1 MIVLYKGTRGDNVK
15 QIQEALDIT
24 ADGIFGPITEVS
36 VKKYQTAKG
45 LYPDGVVG
53 PKTWTLLEAA
63 TTDNSEQ
70 QGPAGDAE
78 GFIKKHYLPKGQYL
92 EGPSKKEYIF
102 LHHTAGWH
110 SPYKTI
116 DNWGRDDRG
125 RIATEFVIGGQ
136 DVRDGDDTYDGEVVQ
151 CIPTGGYAWHL
162 GKNGSQQM
170 HVNSVGIELCG
181 FGYIVDGKTY
191 ANHRAHESQIVE
203 LDQPFKGRKYHH
215 RYSDKQISNLKKLL
229 VFIGER
235 DNIDL
240 REGLPRLIREQG
252 LKAFEW
258 NEDAYY
264 GRIKG
269 ILSHTNTNKWK
280 SDVHPQQELID
291 MLLSL

>member
-1 MIVLYKGTRGDNVK
+1 MIVLFKGTRGDHVK
-15 QIQEALDIT
+15 QVQEALDIT
-24 ADGIFGPITEVS
+24 ADGIFGPITEVT

-136 DVRDGDDTYDGEVVQ
+136 DVRDGDDTYDGEVVK
-151 CIPTGGYAWHL
+151 CIPDGGYAWHL
-162 GKNGSQQM
+162 GKNGSQKM
-170 HVNSVGIELCG
+170 HVNSVGIELCS
-181 FGYIVDGKTY
+181 FGYIVNGRTY
-191 ANHRAHESQIVE
+191 ANHNASVTQIVE
-203 LDQPFKGRKYHH
+203 LDQPFKGYKYFHK
-215 RYSDKQISNLKKLL
+215 YSNKQINNLKKLL
-229 VFIGER
+229 LFIGER

-240 REGLPRLIREQG
+240 RDGLPYLIRKHG
-252 LKAFEW
+252 IKAFEW

-280 SDVHPQQELID
+280 TDVQPQQELID